1 MLEFLLLFVFF
12 YWVFSR
18 FDKKRKKRKLFKP
31 SLDQELAE
39 LIQAEDNSTGIALS
53 VKQYLLDV
61 LDDDK
66 NDREK
71 YSQSRLDQGQE
82 ILDKAGASALYF
94 MADIATQLSIV
105 ASAQINGIPN
115 NVEAE
120 LRGAAT
126 PENIINKVIKIW
138 ALFNYSSSSIE
149 IIFSVNSIS
158 CSTPSAAKVNLIA
171 SKAFPRTTLISGS
184 AYPTKPASSQSTS
197 QSLPS
202 L

>member
-71 YSQSRLDQGQE
+71 YSDARLAQGQL
-82 ILDKAGASALYF
+82 ILDKAGSSALYF

-115 NVEAE
+115 NVEAD
-120 LRGAAT
+120 LRGSAT

-138 ALFNYSSSSIE
+138 NYL
-149 IIFSVNSIS
+149 
-158 CSTPSAAKVNLIA
+158 K
-171 SKAFPRTTLISGS
+171 
-184 AYPTKPASSQSTS
+184 
-197 QSLPS
+197 
-202 L
+202 

>member
-1 MLEFLLLFVFF
+1 MLEFILLFLFF
-12 YWVFSR
+12 FWFFNR
-18 FDKKRKKRKLFKP
+18 KQKRNKSKLFKP
-31 SLDQELAE
+31 SIDQELKE

-71 YSQSRLDQGQE
+71 YSDHRLAQGQQ

-115 NVEAE
+115 NVEAD
-120 LRGAAT
+120 LRGQAS
-126 PENIINKVIKIW
+126 PENIINKVIKI
-138 ALFNYSSSSIE
+138 
-149 IIFSVNSIS
+149 
-158 CSTPSAAKVNLIA
+158 
-171 SKAFPRTTLISGS
+171 
-184 AYPTKPASSQSTS
+184 
-197 QSLPS
+197 
-202 L
+202 

>member
-71 YSQSRLDQGQE
+71 YSDARLAQGQL
-82 ILDKAGASALYF
+82 ILDKAGSSAFYF

-115 NVEAE
+115 NVEAD
-120 LRGAAT
+120 LRGSAT
-126 PENIINKVIKIW
+126 PENIINKVIK
-138 ALFNYSSSSIE
+138 F
-149 IIFSVNSIS
+149 
-158 CSTPSAAKVNLIA
+158 
-171 SKAFPRTTLISGS
+171 
-184 AYPTKPASSQSTS
+184 
-197 QSLPS
+197 
-202 L
+202 

>member
-18 FDKKRKKRKLFKP
+18 FDKKRKKRKLFNP

-71 YSQSRLDQGQE
+71 YSDARLAQGQL
-82 ILDKAGASALYF
+82 ILDKAGSSAFYF

-115 NVEAE
+115 NVEAD
-120 LRGAAT
+120 LRGSAT
-126 PENIINKVIKIW
+126 PENIINKVIK
-138 ALFNYSSSSIE
+138 L
-149 IIFSVNSIS
+149 
-158 CSTPSAAKVNLIA
+158 
-171 SKAFPRTTLISGS
+171 
-184 AYPTKPASSQSTS
+184 
-197 QSLPS
+197 
-202 L
+202 

>member
-71 YSQSRLDQGQE
+71 YSDARLAQGQL

-126 PENIINKVIKIW
+126 PENIINKVIKI
-138 ALFNYSSSSIE
+138 
-149 IIFSVNSIS
+149 
-158 CSTPSAAKVNLIA
+158 
-171 SKAFPRTTLISGS
+171 
-184 AYPTKPASSQSTS
+184 
-197 QSLPS
+197 
-202 L
+202 

>member
-31 SLDQELAE
+31 SLDQEFAE

-71 YSQSRLDQGQE
+71 YSDARLAQGQL
-82 ILDKAGASALYF
+82 ILDKAGSSAFYF
-94 MADIATQLSIV
+94 MADIATQLSLLS
-105 ASAQINGIPN
+105 AAQINKIPTSLDYEFTN
-115 NVEAE
+115 
-120 LRGAAT
+120 GAT
-126 PENIINKVIKIW
+126 PEAIINKVIKI
-138 ALFNYSSSSIE
+138 
-149 IIFSVNSIS
+149 
-158 CSTPSAAKVNLIA
+158 
-171 SKAFPRTTLISGS
+171 
-184 AYPTKPASSQSTS
+184 
-197 QSLPS
+197 
-202 L
+202 

>member
-18 FDKKRKKRKLFKP
+18 FDKKRKKRKLFNP

-115 NVEAE
+115 NVEAD
-120 LRGAAT
+120 LRGSAT
-126 PENIINKVIKIW
+126 PENIINKVIKI
-138 ALFNYSSSSIE
+138 
-149 IIFSVNSIS
+149 
-158 CSTPSAAKVNLIA
+158 
-171 SKAFPRTTLISGS
+171 
-184 AYPTKPASSQSTS
+184 
-197 QSLPS
+197 
-202 L
+202 

>member
-1 MLEFLLLFVFF
+1 MLEFIALFIFF
-12 YWVFSR
+12 YWLINL
-18 FDKKRKKRKLFKP
+18 FDKRKKRRSWRKP
-31 SLDQELAE
+31 TLDQELAQ
-39 LIQAEDNSTGIALS
+39 LIQSSDNATGIALE

-71 YSQSRLDQGQE
+71 YSDARLAQGQL
-82 ILDKAGASALYF
+82 ILDKAGASAFYF

-126 PENIINKVIKIW
+126 PENIINKVIKI
-138 ALFNYSSSSIE
+138 
-149 IIFSVNSIS
+149 
-158 CSTPSAAKVNLIA
+158 
-171 SKAFPRTTLISGS
+171 
-184 AYPTKPASSQSTS
+184 
-197 QSLPS
+197 
-202 L
+202 

>member
-71 YSQSRLDQGQE
+71 YSDARLAQGQE

-126 PENIINKVIKIW
+126 PENIINKVIKI
-138 ALFNYSSSSIE
+138 
-149 IIFSVNSIS
+149 
-158 CSTPSAAKVNLIA
+158 
-171 SKAFPRTTLISGS
+171 
-184 AYPTKPASSQSTS
+184 
-197 QSLPS
+197 
-202 L
+202 

>member
-82 ILDKAGASALYF
+82 ILDKAGASALY
-94 MADIATQLSIV
+94 AYE
-105 ASAQINGIPN
+105 NGIPETIKEIKSEITRRN
-115 NVEAE
+115 QEKPVLE
-120 LRGAAT
+120 LTAGNT
-126 PENIINKVIKIW
+126 
-138 ALFNYSSSSIE
+138 
-149 IIFSVNSIS
+149 
-158 CSTPSAAKVNLIA
+158 
-171 SKAFPRTTLISGS
+171 
-184 AYPTKPASSQSTS
+184 
-197 QSLPS
+197 
-202 L
+202 